1 MDPMKSIMDSRILS
15 RTNIL
20 TCLYTELAKSYF
32 LLGPY
37 MAEENKDL
45 IQELISIRNWI
56 GKVIDGDS
64 DFELHEL
71 WEWLDSLLE

>member
-1 MDPMKSIMDSRILS
+1 
-15 RTNIL
+15 
-20 TCLYTELAKSYF
+20 
-32 LLGPY
+32 